1 MSTTSTLL
9 RVSFQVLRSN
19 KRLIAFPIMSITT
32 EAIVLAAFAVP
43 YLMSGRGSST
53 GANRLGIAGYGLG
66 VLCYL
71 ALTAVSTYVNAA
83 LLIAVGQTM
92 RGEQPSVGRA
102 LRSAARLL
110 PSILAWSV
118 VSSTV
123 GLLIRALD
131 RRVPIVSAVL
141 GVSWSALT
149 FFVLPVMVFEG
160 LGPVRGTRRAIQVLR
175 SAWREE
181 VTGTLRLGGIL
192 LLLAIPMA
200 PVLFFGYGSEN
211 GPAMLLAVAVCA
223 LWFGLYGLVLSCLT
237 GVYRAAVYLYATTT
251 TTPPQFASVDLGR
264 AFA

>member
-9 RVSFQVLRSN
+9 RASFQVLRSS
-19 KRLIAFPIMSITT
+19 KRLIVFPVMSITA
-32 EAIVLAAFAVP
+32 EAVVLTAFLVP
-43 YLMSGRGSST
+43 YLAMRHGSPGGPT
-53 GANRLGIAGYGLG
+53 HLGIAGYALG

-71 ALTAVSTYVNAA
+71 ALTAVGAYINAA
-83 LLIAVGQTM
+83 LLIAVCQSV
-92 RGEQPSVGRA
+92 RGEQPSIVGA
-102 LRSAARLL
+102 LRCASRVL

-131 RRVPIVSAVL
+131 RRVPIVTALL
-141 GVSWSALT
+141 GISWSALS
-149 FFVLPVMVFEG
+149 FFALPVMVFEG
-160 LGPVRGTRRAIQVLR
+160 VGPVRGTRRAAEVLR

-192 LLLAIPMA
+192 LLLAIPTA

-211 GPAMLLAVAVCA
+211 ETAMLLAVAFCA
-223 LWFGLYGLVLSCLT
+223 LWFGLCGLVLSCLT
-237 GVYRAAVYLYATTT
+237 GVYRAAVYLYATKKAA
-251 TTPPQFASVDLGR
+251 PPQFAGVDLGR